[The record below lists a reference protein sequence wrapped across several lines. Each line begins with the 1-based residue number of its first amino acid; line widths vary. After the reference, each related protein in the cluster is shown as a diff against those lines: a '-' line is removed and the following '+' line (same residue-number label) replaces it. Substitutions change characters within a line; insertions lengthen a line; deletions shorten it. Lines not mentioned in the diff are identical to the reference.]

1 MSIMSISCTL
11 SRKTQG
17 SWKLMQM
24 VISYKELEIH
34 SKQGYERLSIKRK

>member
-1 MSIMSISCTL
+1 MHFASI

-17 SWKLMQM
+17 SWKVMQV
-24 VISYKELEIH
+24 VISYKEFELH